1 MITISKPKLITLSL
15 ILMLLVPASLGYVHG
30 FTFVHQLP
38 SNTIYFDD
46 FGSTNGWTN
55 ETAGT
60 TTNMKAQLNNSLSF
74 DTPTSFG
81 LYVPNANSHIGIM
94 KNIALPAGVTRVG
107 MSVWESNNYAMYLN
121 TQGNAG
127 ELHMWYWSFSPP
139 NNIQFRHAMVEYRPG
154 RGQFMAF
161 TPNDGAPLQYYRFA
175 GADGARAGYFAY
187 NDAIRPT
194 TAQNAWYWQSFVIDL
209 TTNTYLSYCASVG
222 CFNNVTGAPFGNTAG
237 TGLAPAQSVLGIGLR
252 LTVDTVTCLCNTLF
266 DDLLI
271 TDETPGHPN
280 IIQFGIVASS
290 GLFQLILIT
299 TATMYVSSGFGSVM
313 RVFAKE
319 KTPKFLG
326 PKFIIITGVV
336 GTAGF
341 LFMLIVGAN
350 LVQPACPP
358 GSVCTG

>member
-1 MITISKPKLITLSL
+1 MITISKPKLVAVLALIVLLLPTTL
-15 ILMLLVPASLGYVHG
+15 
-30 FTFVHQLP
+30 TFVHAFTFTRELP

-46 FGSTNGWTN
+46 FATSNGWVN
-55 ETAGT
+55 ETSGT
-60 TTNMKAQLNNSLSF
+60 TTGIKAQLNTSLSF

-81 LYVPNANSHIGIM
+81 FYEPNANSHIGIM
-94 KNIALPAGVTRVG
+94 KNIALPIGVTRVG
-107 MSVWESNNYAMYLN
+107 MSVWVSNNYAMYLG
-121 TQGNAG
+121 TAGNAG
-127 ELHMWYWSFSPP
+127 ELHMWYWSFSAP
-139 NNIQFRHAMVEYRPG
+139 NNIQYRHAMVEYRPG

-161 TPNDGAPLQYYRFA
+161 TPNDGAPAQYYRFA

-187 NDAIRPT
+187 NDAVRPA
-194 TAQNAWYWQSFVIDL
+194 TAQNAWYWESFVIDL
-209 TTNTYLSYCASVG
+209 TSSTYVSYCASVG
-222 CFNNVTGAPFGNTAG
+222 CFANVTGAPFGNTAG
-237 TGLAPAQSVLGIGLR
+237 NGLAPTTSVLGIGLR
-252 LTVDTVTCLCNTLF
+252 LTVDTIAVNANILF

-280 IIQFGIVASS
+280 ILQFGIVTAS

-299 TATMYVSSGFGSVM
+299 TAMMYVSSGFGSVM

-326 PKFIIITGVV
+326 PKFIIVTGVV

-350 LVQPACPP
+350 LVAPACPP
-358 GSVCTG
+358 GAICTG